1 MNLHRWFVL
10 GVATLAASCATP
22 RTVESFAAPE
32 ADLPG
37 KKSFVWK
44 GGAFNTPA
52 AMEPELAAVVEPRVR
67 QAVVNELQRKG
78 FVEVTDPAGADMLV
92 SVQVSGTRR
101 FVLSEEPRVGA
112 PSANSVLTASGMP
125 LPPASD
131 LPRETTVRD
140 GTVVVFVEDPA
151 SGRIIWRGLV
161 ASESRVTSREAGIRL
176 VVEMAHQVA
185 REFPQRRAGP

>member
-1 MNLHRWFVL
+1 MNLQHWL
-10 GVATLAASCATP
+10 VAGLAALAAGCATP

-32 ADLPG
+32 VDLPG
-37 KKSFVWK
+37 KKNFVWK

-52 AMEPELAAVVEPRVR
+52 AMPADVAAVVEPRVR
-67 QAVVNELQRKG
+67 QAVVSEFARKG
-78 FVEVTDPAGADMLV
+78 FVEVADPAGADMLV

-131 LPRETTVRD
+131 LPRETTVRE

-161 ASESRVTSREAGIRL
+161 TSESRVTSREAGIRM
-176 VVEMAHQVA
+176 VVEMAHQIA
-185 REFPQRRAGP
+185 REFPQRRVGT

>member
-1 MNLHRWFVL
+1 VNLHRWLVVA
-10 GVATLAASCATP
+10 VATVAAGCATP

-37 KKSFVWK
+37 KTNFAWK

-52 AMEPELAAVVEPRVR
+52 AMPADVATVVEPRVR
-67 QAVVNELQRKG
+67 QAVVSELQRKG
-78 FVEVTDPAGADMLV
+78 FVEVSDPAGADMLV

-112 PSANSVLTASGMP
+112 PSATSVLTASGMP
-125 LPPASD
+125 LPPASE
-131 LPRETTVRD
+131 LPRETTVRE

-161 ASESRVTSREAGIRL
+161 SSESRVTSREAGIRM
-176 VVEMAHQVA
+176 VVEMAHQIA
-185 REFPQRRAGP
+185 REFPQRRAGT

>member
-1 MNLHRWFVL
+1 MNLHRWLVV
-10 GVATLAASCATP
+10 GVATLAAGCVTP

-52 AMEPELAAVVEPRVR
+52 AMDPELAAVVEPRVR
-67 QAVVNELQRKG
+67 QAVADELQRRG
-78 FVEVTDPAGADMLV
+78 FIEVNDPAGADMLV

-101 FVLSEEPRVGA
+101 FVLSEDTRIGA

-125 LPPASD
+125 LPPASE

-161 ASESRVTSREAGIRL
+161 TSESRVTSREAGIRM
-176 VVEMAHQVA
+176 VVEMARQIA
-185 REFPQRRAGP
+185 REFPQRRAGI

>member
-1 MNLHRWFVL
+1 MNLHRWLAV
-10 GVATLAASCATP
+10 GLAALAAGCTTP
-22 RTVESFAAPE
+22 WAVESFAAPDT
-32 ADLPG
+32 DLPG

-67 QAVVNELQRKG
+67 QAVVDELLRKG
-78 FVEVTDPAGADMLV
+78 FVESGDSAGADMLV

-125 LPPASD
+125 LPPASE

-161 ASESRVTSREAGIRL
+161 TSETRVTSREAGIRT
-176 VVEMAHQVA
+176 VVDMTRRIAQ
-185 REFPQRRAGP
+185 EFPARRTAP

>member
-1 MNLHRWFVL
+1 MNLQRWLVV
-10 GVATLAASCATP
+10 GLAALAAGCATP

-32 ADLPG
+32 TDLPG
-37 KKSFVWK
+37 KANFAWK

-67 QAVVNELQRKG
+67 QAVVSELQRKG

-161 ASESRVTSREAGIRL
+161 TSESRVTSREAGIRM
-176 VVEMAHQVA
+176 VVEMAHQIA
-185 REFPQRRAGP
+185 REFPQRRVGT